1 MSQRALTASGAP
13 SALGIKKVLLL
24 LMTLCGGVT
33 AKAVRPG
40 IGSAQLLDDLVAIA
54 REEGTRII
62 FIARADDV
70 PSNLPATVDAMRG
83 ATVDSQASL
92 WVQDFDAHVHNH
104 PFYTEAENVND
115 YRLAVIAKGD
125 TDWNEA
131 TPLDQDFYQLVEG
144 PAITADSFTVTPGPR
159 NQSSFLQE
167 DAFRVVVMDERHA
180 LPAHTPRMAPI
191 RGVQPAYRDPAARFH
206 LSPTPLQT
214 AYQGA
219 FEQASALGEASLVF
233 STRAICG
240 LRDEAVNY
248 YINKGFTVVTFNY
261 LGGHEHYSD
270 ELTMVAPASHREKFK
285 ELASLHDES
294 MTLWEPEQEP
304 ALQPPHASSS
314 ATLSIIAGTGAL
326 ALLMGVAGVCMAGRR
341 RTGAVDQGSGD
352 GRRANRQRTRRQA
365 PPGGALGKAR
375 QALSS
380 EPSRTGAQLPAAISA
395 TPSPKEIAHDVCT
408 EIRNRTDGMDKHGVK
423 AYLQTQVLPAITL
436 AHAAKDDSGDSIAE
450 ATARACGLLEAFL
463 INNRLPGWFGELDFQ
478 LTAFLQQVHA
488 AREHHPDNAALHKAA
503 AMLEALMLHAGRSQL
518 PDEKPQADTAGT
530 LGTQPTGASP
540 ADAQAVTTAM
550 APNHSEMK
558 TPRRASIDMSAIWAH
573 ALSRSQQL
581 GPSGQ
586 PLSERRGSDVYIPS
600 FDNVPH
606 LHVKRNMVLF
616 KKRDGHYY
624 ELVRGGGE
632 LQLRHLESALGHVAG
647 DSDYDASTREFL
659 EHMREQ
665 SSAAL

>member
-1 MSQRALTASGAP
+1 
-13 SALGIKKVLLL
+13 
-24 LMTLCGGVT
+24 MTLCGGVT
-33 AKAVRPG
+33 GKAVRPV
-40 IGSAQLLDDLVAIA
+40 IGSSELLDDLVAIA
-54 REEGTRII
+54 REEGSRII

-92 WVQDFDAHVHNH
+92 WVQDCDAHVHIH

-131 TPLDQDFYQLVEG
+131 TPLDQDFYNLVEG

-159 NQSSFLQE
+159 NQSSFLKE
-167 DAFRVVVMDERHA
+167 DAFRVIVMDERHA
-180 LPAHTPRMAPI
+180 LPAHIPRMAPI
-191 RGVQPAYRDPAARFH
+191 RGVQPAYRDPATRFH
-206 LSPTPLQT
+206 TSPTALQT

-219 FEQASALGEASLVF
+219 FEQASALEAAVLIF
-233 STRAICG
+233 STRAIGG
-240 LRDEAVNY
+240 LRDEAVAY

-261 LGGHEHYSD
+261 LGGYENYSD
-270 ELTMVAPASHREKFK
+270 ELTMVAPASHHEKFK
-285 ELASLHDES
+285 ELASLHDET
-294 MTLWEPEQEP
+294 MTLWEPEPAPEP
-304 ALQPPHASSS
+304 TLKPPHASSS
-314 ATLSIIAGTGAL
+314 TTLSIIMGTAAL

-341 RTGAVDQGSGD
+341 RTDAVEQGSGN

-365 PPGGALGKAR
+365 HPGDALN
-375 QALSS
+375 ALSS
-380 EPSRTGAQLPAAISA
+380 HQSPVDAQLPAANA
-395 TPSPKEIAHDVCT
+395 GKPSPKEIAHDVCT
-408 EIRNRTDGMDKHGVK
+408 AIRNSIDGMDKHDVK
-423 AYLQTQVLPAITL
+423 VYLQTQVLPGITV
-436 AHAAKDDSGDSIAE
+436 AHTAKDDSGDSIAE
-450 ATARACGLLEAFL
+450 ATARVCGLIEAFL

-478 LTAFLQQVHA
+478 LTTFLHQVDA
-488 AREHHPDNAALHKAA
+488 AREHHPHNTGLHKAA
-503 AMLEALMLHAGRSQL
+503 AMLEALMLHAGKSQ
-518 PDEKPQADTAGT
+518 PSAGSPPPDTAGT
-530 LGTQPTGASP
+530 FGVQPTGSSP
-540 ADAQAVTTAM
+540 ADAEAVTTAM

-558 TPRRASIDMSAIWAH
+558 TPRRASINMSAIWAH
-573 ALSRSQQL
+573 ALSRSQQV
-581 GPSGQ
+581 GPRGQ

-647 DSDYDASTREFL
+647 DSDYDASAREFL